1 MGRARGPDRRTPDG
15 VIPTVPLAV
24 TDLHVRYR
32 DGAEAVRGID
42 LTVRDGERVAI
53 VGESGCGK
61 TSLLRACLGLLP
73 AGGQATGSVVV
84 AGTEVIGAPS
94 AVLRALRGKIVGYV
108 PQDPLRACDPLRR
121 VVDHVGES
129 WKVHGMRPGRGTAS
143 ELLTQ
148 LGIHKAA
155 LPGYPHQ
162 WSGGMLQRATIAAAT
177 AHRPPLTLADE
188 PTSAL
193 DADLADD
200 VLHALSTN
208 SRALLL
214 VTHDLGLLRRH
225 VDTIAICYAGRV
237 VETGDAEE
245 VLGSP
250 RHPYTRALLA
260 ASPRKSGGLPVP
272 LGGAPPAPSQPD
284 AGCAFA
290 PRCQEVVPLCW
301 QGIPPLTGGVA
312 CVRR

>member
-1 MGRARGPDRRTPDG
+1 MGQTRGPNRPTPDG
-15 VIPTVPLAV
+15 AISAVPLAV
-24 TDLHVRYR
+24 TDLHVRYG
-32 DGAEAVRGID
+32 DGTEAVRGID
-42 LTVRDGERVAI
+42 LTVHDGERFAI

-73 AGGQATGSVVV
+73 AGAQATGSVVV
-84 AGTEVIGAPS
+84 AGTEVIGGGAG
-94 AVLRALRGKIVGYV
+94 VLQALRGRIVGYV

-121 VVDHVGES
+121 VVHHVEES
-129 WKVHGMRPGRGTAS
+129 WKAHGMRPGRATAS
-143 ELLTQ
+143 GLLTQ
-148 LGIHKAA
+148 LGIRKAA
-155 LPGYPHQ
+155 LAGYPHQ

-177 AHRPPLTLADE
+177 AHCPPLTLADE

-260 ASPRKSGGLPVP
+260 ASPRQGGGLPVP
-272 LGGAPPAPSQPD
+272 LGGAPPGPSHPD

-290 PRCQEVVPLCW
+290 PRCQEVIPLCW
-301 QGIPPLTGGVA
+301 KGIPPLTRGVA

>member
-1 MGRARGPDRRTPDG
+1 MGRDRGPRGPAAAG
-15 VIPTVPLAV
+15 VLPAAPLAV
-24 TDLHVRYR
+24 TDLHVRYG
-32 DGAEAVRGID
+32 DGTEAVRGID
-42 LTVRDGERVAI
+42 LTVRDGQRVAI

-73 AGGQATGSVVV
+73 PGAQATGSVLV
-84 AGTEVIGAPS
+84 AGTEVVGARPR
-94 AVLRALRGKIVGYV
+94 VLRAMRGRIVGYV

-121 VVDHVGES
+121 VVHHVEES
-129 WKVHGMRPGRGTAS
+129 WRAHGLQPERGTAGG
-143 ELLTQ
+143 LLAG
-148 LGIHKAA
+148 LGIPAAA
-155 LPGYPHQ
+155 LAGYPHQ

-177 AHRPPLTLADE
+177 THRPPLTLADE

-200 VLHALSTN
+200 VLDALSGT

-237 VETGDAEE
+237 IETGDAEE
-245 VLGSP
+245 ILGSP
-250 RHPYTRALLA
+250 RHPYTQALLA
-260 ASPRKSGGLPVP
+260 ATPRRGGRLPVP
-272 LGGAPPAPSQPD
+272 LGGAPPAPSHPD

-290 PRCQEVVPLCW
+290 PRCHEALPQCRE
-301 QGIPPLTGGVA
+301 GIPPLNGGVA